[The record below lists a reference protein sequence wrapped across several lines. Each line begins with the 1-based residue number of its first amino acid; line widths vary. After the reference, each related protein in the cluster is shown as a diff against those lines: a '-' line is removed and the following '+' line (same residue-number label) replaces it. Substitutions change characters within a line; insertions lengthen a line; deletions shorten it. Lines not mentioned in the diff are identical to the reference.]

1 MDLLAHYT
9 ERAKDMGDVALH
21 FALSDVRATL
31 RLWKQEEP
39 SHPYVAKLLAEFD
52 AYTAVI
58 NDRRK
63 SRAKKNRTH

>member
-21 FALSDVRATL
+21 FALIDVRDTM
-31 RLWKQEEP
+31 RLWKHEEP

-52 AYTAVI
+52 AYTVEI
-58 NDRRK
+58 NNRRNK
-63 SRAKKNRTH
+63 RRGRSH

>member
-21 FALSDVRATL
+21 FALIDIRATL
-31 RLWKQEEP
+31 HIWKDEEP

-52 AYTAVI
+52 AYTSAV

-63 SRAKKNRTH
+63 PRAKRRAH